1 MVSETDQEERRRKLR
16 SLPAQLTSFVGRGEE
31 LAEIAALLADPAC
44 RLLTLLG
51 PGGVGK
57 SRLAIEAAGQAA
69 KDVADGVYFV
79 PLQGVQTGY
88 LVPAIADAVGVPL
101 RGQENPGIQLLCH
114 LRDRDMLLVL
124 DSFEHLLAGEIDV
137 VADLLQ
143 AAPRL
148 RLLVTSRE
156 VLNLQGEWLYPV
168 RGLQVPDREYTGDL
182 DRYSAVQLFA
192 ERARHVRR
200 DFSLADERAGV
211 VRICQLVEG
220 MPLAIELAVSWLRT
234 LSCAEIAAEIHHHL
248 DFLSTR
254 MRDVPERHRNMQAV
268 FDQSWKLLAP
278 EEQAVFARLSAF
290 QGGFAREAAE
300 QVAGA
305 SLVILSSLVD
315 KSLLY
320 RQPDGRYQV
329 HELLRQYAAEQL
341 AASPEA
347 VAETQ
352 DRHCA
357 YYTDFLARRLDGVGR
372 DRDVTQEITVELEN
386 IRAAWRWATQ
396 QGKTEAIRQA
406 VTTWFYF
413 CQIRGRYQEGEAL
426 LAAAARGLER
436 QSASRERDRTLAQVL
451 DSQGW
456 LCIRLGQFDQARLAL
471 QHSLELYQQLDLA
484 PPPGMGTDPR
494 TALGVLTT
502 VLGDYAEA
510 ARLGEEALQASQ
522 AHGDLWNRMF
532 AYYVLAGAA
541 LAEGQFEAAAG
552 HARHGYADAEKL
564 DAHWFRAYL
573 VNELGHVARALGN
586 YSQARGYYQ
595 TSYAMRQ
602 EFEDP
607 EGMAVALNHLG
618 QVALL
623 QADYA
628 EAERLY
634 RQSQAIYGEIGD
646 RGGLATALDG
656 LRRAARAQGD
666 YQAAG
671 RHIQDALHIADEIR
685 FLPLTLSVLTSAGEL
700 LLDTGRPEPAAELLA
715 LVTGHPAGEREA
727 LERARLLLDRCEAR
741 LDAARFAGAVQRG
754 EAGDLAWAVAA
765 AQAHLAAPAPKAA
778 STPPGQPGESPL
790 VEPLTPRELEILH
803 LIADGLSNRAIA
815 EQLVLAV
822 DTVKWYTG
830 QIYAKLGVGSRT
842 QAVARATELG
852 ILD

>member
-1 MVSETDQEERRRKLR
+1 MVSETEREGRRRRTL
-16 SLPAQLTSFVGRGEE
+16 SLPAQLTSFVGRSEE

-57 SRLAIEAAGQAA
+57 TRLAIEVARQAG
-69 KDVADGVYFV
+69 KDVADGVYLV

-88 LVPAIADAVGVPL
+88 LVSAIADVVGLPL
-101 RGQENPGIQLLCH
+101 SGQEDPRTRLLRY
-114 LRDRDMLLVL
+114 LRDREMLLVL
-124 DSFEHLLAGEIDV
+124 DSFEHLLAGEIDT

-168 RGLQVPDREYTGDL
+168 RGLQVPDKEYTGDL
-182 DRYSAVQLFA
+182 ELYSAVQLFA
-192 ERARHVRR
+192 ERARHVRH
-200 DFSLADERAGV
+200 DFSLVDERAGV

-234 LSCAEIAAEIHHHL
+234 LRCAEIAAEIHRHL

-254 MRDVPERHRNMQAV
+254 WRDVPERHRNMQAV
-268 FDQSWKLLAP
+268 FDQSWKLLTP
-278 EEQAVFARLSAF
+278 EEQGVFARLSVF
-290 QGGFAREAAE
+290 QGGFEREAAE

-305 SLVILSSLVD
+305 SLAVLSSLVD
-315 KSLLY
+315 KSLLH

-329 HELLRQYAAEQL
+329 HELLRQYAVEQL
-341 AASPEA
+341 ATSAEA

-352 DRHCA
+352 DRHCT
-357 YYTDFLARRLDGVGR
+357 YYADFLSRRLDGVGQ
-372 DRDVTQEITVELEN
+372 DREVTQEIAIDLEN
-386 IRAAWRWATQ
+386 IRAAWHRAAE
-396 QGKTEAIRQA
+396 QGKTETIQQA
-406 VTTWFYF
+406 ATTWFYF
-413 CQIRGRYQEGEAL
+413 CQIRGRYREGEAI
-426 LAAAARGLER
+426 LATAAGGLER
-436 QSASRERDRTLAQVL
+436 QPPSRERDRTLARVL
-451 DSQGW
+451 DYQGW
-456 LCIRLGQFDQARLAL
+456 LCIRLGQFDKARLAL
-471 QHSLELYQQLDLA
+471 QRSLELYQALDVA
-484 PPPGMGTDPR
+484 PVPGMGTDPR
-494 TALGVLTT
+494 TALGVLAT
-502 VLGDYAEA
+502 VLGDYDEA
-510 ARLGEEALQASQ
+510 ARLGEEARQVSQ

-541 LAEGQFEAAAG
+541 LAEGRLKAAESY
-552 HARHGYADAEKL
+552 ARQGYADAEKL
-564 DAHWFRAYL
+564 NARWFRAYL
-573 VNELGHVARALGN
+573 LHELGHVARALGN
-586 YSQARGYYQ
+586 YDQARGHYQ
-595 TSYAMRQ
+595 TSFAMRQ

-623 QADYA
+623 QSDYS
-628 EAERLY
+628 EAERLF
-634 RQSQAIYGEIGD
+634 RQSQGIYGEIGD

-656 LRRAARAQGD
+656 LGRAARAQED
-666 YQAAG
+666 YRAAS
-671 RHIQDALHIADEIR
+671 RHLQDALHIADEIQ

-715 LVTGHPAGEREA
+715 LVASHPAGEREE
-727 LERARLLLDRCEAR
+727 LERARRLLDRCEAV
-741 LDAARFAGAVQRG
+741 LDAACFADAVRLG
-754 EAGDLAWAVAA
+754 EGGGLAWAVAA
-765 AQAHLAAPAPKAA
+765 AQAQLAAPA
-778 STPPGQPGESPL
+778 GQAVPDQPTESPL

-803 LIADGLSNRAIA
+803 LIAGGLSNKAIA

-822 DTVKWYTG
+822 GTVKWYTG